1 MRSIIGND
9 TDILLVTLDYNQS
22 EMNGPPFAVSTHEIM
37 RHFESA
43 FQIDIIRQTEIVDE
57 SPRWRSKGL
66 SSLVESVYQLG
77 EK

>member
-1 MRSIIGND
+1 
-9 TDILLVTLDYNQS
+9 
-22 EMNGPPFAVSTHEIM
+22 M